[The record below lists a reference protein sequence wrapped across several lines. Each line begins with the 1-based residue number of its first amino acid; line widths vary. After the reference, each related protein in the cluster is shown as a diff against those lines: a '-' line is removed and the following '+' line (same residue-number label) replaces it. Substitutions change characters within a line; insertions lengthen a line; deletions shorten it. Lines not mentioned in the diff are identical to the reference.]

1 MGGGPG
7 YLVLPWRYGTS
18 GSRNPSPGLEA
29 HPWSFLLSL
38 LAPAL
43 SEGWGEGLLRE
54 HAGQQAVYISAELLD
69 AVSQAAQKY
78 QALYMG
84 TLPVTKAMGED

>member
-1 MGGGPG
+1 MGLLVPG
-7 YLVLPWRYGTS
+7 IQALDWRHIHSLFFYLC
-18 GSRNPSPGLEA
+18 
-29 HPWSFLLSL
+29 LLQF
-38 LAPAL
+38 

-54 HAGQQAVYISAELLD
+54 CAGQQAVCISAELLD